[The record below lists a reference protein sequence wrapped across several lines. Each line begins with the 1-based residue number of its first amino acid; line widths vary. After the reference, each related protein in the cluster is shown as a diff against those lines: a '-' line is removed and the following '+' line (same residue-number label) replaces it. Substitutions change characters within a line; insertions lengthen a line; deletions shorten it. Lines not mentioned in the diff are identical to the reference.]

1 MSGWTPPRRWGWRE
15 YRMLLIIPVGVFCL
29 IMALVS

>member
-1 MSGWTPPRRWGWRE
+1 MRLAPRERWGWRE
-15 YRMLLIIPVGVFCL
+15 YRILLIIPVGVFCL